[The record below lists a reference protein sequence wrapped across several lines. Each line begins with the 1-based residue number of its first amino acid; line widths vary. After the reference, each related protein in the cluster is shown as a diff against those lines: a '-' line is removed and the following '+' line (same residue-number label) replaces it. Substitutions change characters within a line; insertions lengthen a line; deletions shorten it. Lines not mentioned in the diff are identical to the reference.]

1 MDESARLDDVVDWA
15 IEQVG
20 RRWVVGMPLG
30 LGKPN
35 ALINAFYR
43 RACAD
48 SSIDCEFV
56 TALSLNPPIGSSDL
70 EQRFLNGFSERQFG
84 AGYPRLEYLD
94 DLKNGALPTN
104 VRVVEFYFQS
114 GSRLGD
120 DLSQRR
126 YISSNYTHVARDLQD
141 RGVNILLQAVAR
153 GEVNGEACLS
163 LSSNPDVT
171 LDLEHRLREAQQP
184 CLMLAQHLP
193 GLPFMHGD
201 AVVPESFFDRVLPAP
216 EIPQPLFALP
226 KGSVATAD
234 YWIGLHASRLIRDA
248 GTLQIGIGSL
258 SDALVY
264 ALILRHK
271 QNAAYRELIDGLPSV
286 APELGTEG
294 PFERGLLGAS
304 EMFMDGFMHLYKAGI
319 LKRPAYEDQT
329 LQALSD
335 LNRLPECPNRAL
347 IEALHA
353 RGALSDRL
361 DPTALGHWQAVGV
374 LSPQLVIDGGELRCG
389 DTTIEN
395 DLSQPEARSQL
406 AQHGLNS
413 QPLRGLL
420 LEAAFFLGSREFY
433 QWLLEMEDAERPR
446 FQMTSVNRINQLY
459 GGREM
464 LEIAQRRHARFAN
477 TCMMMSV
484 TGAACS
490 DALADHRVVSGVG
503 GQYNFVAMAHAMVE
517 GRSILVLR
525 AARGEVSNI
534 VWEVPHTTIPRH
546 LRDLVVTEYGI
557 ADLRGKTDEECIAA
571 MICIADKRHQPGL
584 IEQAVTK
591 GKLSA
596 DFALPSWARNN
607 THAHLRE
614 ALTDAR
620 SHGYFPDYPFGSDFT
635 EVEQQL
641 VKALQLLKSVSKSRV
656 RLLRAVAESLITLQ
670 RHDDAID
677 RMGLSQPE
685 DFKQKLTARLLNWAL
700 AKTSS

>member
-1 MDESARLDDVVDWA
+1 
-15 IEQVG
+15 
-20 RRWVVGMPLG
+20 MPLG

-43 RACAD
+43 RACKD

-56 TALSLNPPIGSSDL
+56 TALSLNPPLGSSDL
-70 EQRFLNGFSERQFG
+70 ERRFLNGFSERQFG
-84 AGYPRLEYLD
+84 AAYPRLEYLD
-94 DLKNGALPTN
+94 DLQHGVLPQN

-153 GEVNGEACLS
+153 GEINGEPRLS

-184 CLMLAQHLP
+184 CLMIAQHLP

-216 EIPQPLFALP
+216 EHPQPLFALP
-226 KGSVATAD
+226 RGSVATAD
-234 YWIGLHASRLIRDA
+234 YWIGLHASRLIRDG

-264 ALILRHK
+264 ALVLRHQK
-271 QNAAYRELIDGLPSV
+271 NDAYNELIKDLPEVGAGLGETS
-286 APELGTEG
+286 A
-294 PFERGLLGAS
+294 FERGLLGAS
-304 EMFMDGFMHLYKAGI
+304 EMFMDGFMHLHRAGI
-319 LKRPAYEDQT
+319 LKRAAYEDQV
-329 LQALSD
+329 LQTLSD
-335 LNRLPECPNRAL
+335 LNRLPERPNRAL

-353 RGALSDRL
+353 RGALPHRL
-361 DPTALGHWQAVGV
+361 NPTTLQHWKDVGV
-374 LSPQLVIDGGELRCG
+374 FAAGLVIEGDMLRCG
-389 DTTIEN
+389 DHIVDN
-395 DLSQPEARSQL
+395 DLSQADVRSLL
-406 AQHGLNS
+406 AQHGLS
-413 QPLRGLL
+413 PDPVRGLL
-420 LEAAFFLGSREFY
+420 LEAAFFLGSRDFY
-433 QWLLEMEDAERPR
+433 QWLNDMDDATRPL
-446 FQMTSVNRINQLY
+446 FQMTSVKRINQLY

-477 TCMMMSV
+477 SCMMMSV

-517 GRSILVLR
+517 GRSILMLR
-525 AARGEVSNI
+525 AARGDVSNI

-546 LRDLVVTEYGI
+546 LRDIVVTEYGI
-557 ADLRGKTDEECIAA
+557 ADLRGRTDEECIEA
-571 MICIADKRHQPGL
+571 MISIADKRHQKGL
-584 IEQAVTK
+584 IQHAIRR

-596 DFALPSWARNN
+596 DFVLPRWARHN
-607 THAHLRE
+607 TPARLE
-614 ALTDAR
+614 KSLKLAR
-620 SHGYFPDYPFGSDFT
+620 SRGQFPDYPFGSDFT
-635 EVEQQL
+635 NVEQRL
-641 VKALQLLKSVSKSRV
+641 VKALQHLKSASKSRV
-656 RLLRAVAESLITLQ
+656 GMARAIAGSMLTLK
-670 RHDDAID
+670 RHNDALE
-677 RMGLSQPE
+677 RMDLSNPA
-685 DFKQKLTARLLNWAL
+685 DFKQKLTARLVNWAVS
-700 AKTSS
+700 KTAS